1 MNFSFIYLWHFN
13 LFYHLVNSN
22 FNKHLLFER
31 YDVTCWNTKKKV
43 WSPLLSHLLSGHY
56 QFYFIFLFFNWIVV
70 LQCCI
75 GFCHTT
81 I

>member
-43 WSPLLSHLLSGHY
+43 WSPLLSHFLSGHY
-56 QFYFIFLFFNWIVV
+56 
-70 LQCCI
+70 
-75 GFCHTT
+75 
-81 I
+81 